1 MLTHERWEDSYV
13 IMSHTCRKIKKSSW
27 QNSQKL
33 VIHCMNHNLPKLCPQ
48 LFPIVKAKVCLYDQ
62 KQNKNSHPFVT
73 CYILLEVL
81 IRAIKQ
87 EKVTKMSSTTTKKN
101 QQIIQQPSTN
111 GSGETSPPHLEELKC
126 SLSSIIYESAQLSL
140 VIKASF
146 LYNRWR

>member
-13 IMSHTCRKIKKSSW
+13 IMSHTCRKIKKSLW

-87 EKVTKMSSTTTKKN
+87 EKVTKMSSTTTKKKLAN
-101 QQIIQQPSTN
+101 HTIAFNKWQWGNFTTTLRRIKVQFVFH
-111 GSGETSPPHLEELKC
+111 HL
-126 SLSSIIYESAQLSL
+126 
-140 VIKASF
+140 
-146 LYNRWR
+146 